1 MKKFEDKQ
9 KQDRFQALVQN
20 KQRVSYRLLR
30 ELESLE
36 MIEDYDLFR
45 IISNQFNNMYMFYMD
60 GEFYVIDSNRDN
72 FRQIE
77 RSLLQTRCYE
87 IQPNKVQGLS
97 EEEFLKLSTAELIQ
111 VMLGEEIEEER

>member
-1 MKKFEDKQ
+1 MKKFEDKN

-30 ELESLE
+30 ELEQLG

-45 IISNQFNNMYMFYMD
+45 VISNQHDNMYMFYMD
-60 GEFYVIDSNRDN
+60 GEFYVIDRNRDD
-72 FRQIE
+72 FRQIQ

-87 IQPNKVQGLS
+87 IQPNRVQGLS
-97 EEEFLKLSTAELIQ
+97 EEDFLKLSTADLIQ
-111 VMLGEEIEEER
+111 VMLGKGIEEER

>member
-1 MKKFEDKQ
+1 MKKFEDKN

-30 ELESLE
+30 ELESLG

-45 IISNQFNNMYMFYMD
+45 IISNQFNDMYMFYMD
-60 GEFYVIDSNRDN
+60 GEFYIIDRNRDD
-72 FRQIE
+72 FRQVE

-87 IQPNKVQGLS
+87 IQPNRVQGLS